1 MWVEH
6 WKVLTDGCA
15 CISDEAEKES
25 SRGSSLLV
33 SSESHF
39 AFQLHRTR
47 LDTKIL

>member
-33 SSESHF
+33 LSESHF
-39 AFQLHRTR
+39 AFQLHRIP